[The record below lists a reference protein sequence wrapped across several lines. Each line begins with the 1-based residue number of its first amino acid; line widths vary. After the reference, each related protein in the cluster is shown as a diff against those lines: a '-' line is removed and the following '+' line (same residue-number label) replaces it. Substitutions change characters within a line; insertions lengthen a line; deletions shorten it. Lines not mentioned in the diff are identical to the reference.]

1 MKRINSSLA
10 AALCIGVIASLSMP
24 AMAEHPAGDTCSDIR
39 WNAELLKMYPRAP
52 AACQEVAV
60 RNGRKFARFTG
71 KVTTVDGGQVSV
83 RFLNVAGDPGR
94 EIQIKPGA
102 DARVE
107 LAGKRVAYSTLLKDD
122 VLTFW
127 VPESQVGVISD
138 PDDKASSTII
148 VK

>member
-1 MKRINSSLA
+1 MKRISVSLA
-10 AALCIGVIASLSMP
+10 TLLGIGVLANLPVP
-24 AMAEHPAGDTCSDIR
+24 ALAEHPAGDTCSDIR

-52 AACQEVAV
+52 AACQEVAL
-60 RNGRKFARFTG
+60 RNGKKFARFTG
-71 KVTTVDGGQVSV
+71 KVTSIDGGQVSV

-94 EIQIKPGA
+94 EIQLKPGA
-102 DARVE
+102 DSKVE
-107 LAGKRVAYSTLLKDD
+107 MDGKRVGYSTLRKDD

-148 VK
+148 LK